1 VLGFLALSL
10 LASLHAFDK
19 PQLDALA
26 NLSRWAFL
34 LTFAG
39 VGLRINLAELREQGF
54 RPFVVG
60 AIAELTIGVVT
71 LLMVL
76 SVKGSA

>member
-1 VLGFLALSL
+1 
-10 LASLHAFDK
+10 
-19 PQLDALA
+19 
-26 NLSRWAFL
+26 

-39 VGLRINLAELREQGF
+39 VGLRINLAELRAHGV

-76 SVKGSA
+76 VVHPGS